1 MACLRS
7 FARPIGS
14 SNRRV
19 EPFDVDQNGLDTI
32 PPLAYTAFDYVIRHP
47 NALSTALKSRLKGLT
62 FAETPLARSPDLP
75 GASRHPK

>member
-7 FARPIGS
+7 HARPIGS

-32 PPLAYTAFDYVIRHP
+32 PPLAYTVFDYVIRRP
-47 NALSTALKSRLKGLT
+47 NALSSALNSRLKGLT
-62 FAETPLARSPDLP
+62 FAEAPLA
-75 GASRHPK
+75 